1 MRAPTSAN
9 HAIQTQSERPTHDED
24 DELEEEEKRRCG
36 AKYRGDVATHEGPVR
51 RSSLAEDRDCVF
63 LPTSYLVGNVSL
75 ELFPST
81 FHKRWSAKVPSG

>member
-51 RSSLAEDRDCVF
+51 RSVVTGFPSCDLN
-63 LPTSYLVGNVSL
+63 LVGNVSL